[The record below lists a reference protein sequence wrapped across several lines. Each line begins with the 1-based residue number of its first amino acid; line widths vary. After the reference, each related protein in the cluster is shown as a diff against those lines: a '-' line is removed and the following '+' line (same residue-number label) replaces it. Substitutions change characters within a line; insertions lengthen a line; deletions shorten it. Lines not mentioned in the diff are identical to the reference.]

1 MVADSYSFTLRVV
14 CSKGEALA
22 HNVIKPH
29 DDDRVTIRT
38 RAGSR
43 VERARPAGVVHP
55 QLEAFAAHVLDGAPL
70 PIDIAD
76 AVDNMAYIDVAY
88 RAAGMTPR

>member
-1 MVADSYSFTLRVV
+1 M
-14 CSKGEALA
+14 A

-29 DDDRVTIRT
+29 DRRPRDHPN
-38 RAGSR
+38 AGRKSGR
-43 VERARPAGVVHP
+43 EARPAGVVHP

-70 PIDIAD
+70 RIDIAD